1 MQIELVE
8 QRRVRASPHAA
19 FALALDA
26 ERFPALFRGFGLI
39 PGIRRITHHSPAA
52 VGATRSLEN
61 EDGTQ
66 LREVITALDAPHR
79 HAYTLSGMRPPF
91 AWLVR
96 AGHADWTFTADDA
109 GCLVCW
115 SYRFELAS
123 AWSWPLAGLLLRI
136 FMRGAMRRC
145 LAALAAAL
153 EPPPAT
159 V

>member
-1 MQIELVE
+1 MQIEINE
-8 QRRVRASPHAA
+8 QRRLRASAEAA

-26 ERFPALFRGFGLI
+26 ARFPALFRGCGPI

-52 VGATRSLEN
+52 VGATRTLEN

-66 LREVITALDAPHR
+66 LHEVITTLDPPHR

-109 GCLVCW
+109 GCVVRW
-115 SYRFELAS
+115 SYRFDLAS
-123 AWSWPLAGLLLRI
+123 RWSWPLAAPLLRL

-145 LAALAAAL
+145 LVAIALAL
-153 EPPPAT
+153 EAPPAT
-159 V
+159 G